1 VKTLLLIVGAMAV
14 LLLTGGLAGAQS
26 PSGDVPPGGSPTPDP
41 TETATPTPTPMP
53 TVTPAPTAPPVFV
66 PPVFIPPPIVYPPED
81 YYDPPEDYYE
91 PPEGY
96 VRPPKTRKQRRSKR
110 GGRRGLCPPVKRG
123 EHCGPGNSRRSSGG
137 GDKVSHAGWPPVTG
151 VFFVVQV
158 HGGKHRFKGTK
169 LNDEILGYDGH
180 DHLSGGK
187 GKDIIWGGY
196 KPVPDNPTSQ
206 HDTLIG
212 GPGKDFIYPSH
223 GRNVVRAGSGNDRI
237 YAHWGR
243 GVIDCG
249 PGNDWVGVN
258 KFDLHFTMRNCERVV
273 QW

>member
-1 VKTLLLIVGAMAV
+1 MKRALLL
-14 LLLTGGLAGAQS
+14 LLLPGALVASGGHAAARPSVVAQ
-26 PSGDVPPGGSPTPDP
+26 V
-41 TETATPTPTPMP
+41 TATPTVTAEPTPEL
-53 TVTPAPTAPPVFV
+53 PPVV
-66 PPVFIPPPIVYPPED
+66 DPPIVEDPSEDYVDPPPED
-81 YYDPPEDYYE
+81 YVDPP
-91 PPEGY
+91 PS
-96 VRPPKTRKQRRSKR
+96 RKPRQRKR
-110 GGRRGLCPPVKRG
+110 GRGLCPRVKRG
-123 EHCGPGNSRRSSGG
+123 EHCGPGNGRRSAGG
-137 GDKVSHAGWPPVTG
+137 GDKVSHAGWPAVTG

-169 LNDEILGYDGH
+169 FNDEILGYDGH

-196 KPVPDNPTSQ
+196 KPVPDNPATQ
-206 HDTLIG
+206 RDTLIG

-249 PGNDWVGVN
+249 PGDDWVGVN